1 MHGSWANRAAKRTQE
16 DMPIQRLHVHAL
28 CPGEQ
33 QETDYGKASEA
44 ETITREEPRAKERSK
59 AACFHKKLQK

>member
-1 MHGSWANRAAKRTQE
+1 
-16 DMPIQRLHVHAL
+16 MPIQRLHVHAL